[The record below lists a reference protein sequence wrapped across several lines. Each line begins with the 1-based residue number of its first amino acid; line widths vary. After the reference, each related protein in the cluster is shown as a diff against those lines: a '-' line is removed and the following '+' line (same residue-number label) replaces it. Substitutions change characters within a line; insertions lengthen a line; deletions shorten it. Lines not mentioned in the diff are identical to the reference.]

1 LLNLILLLDVYIN
14 LKIMAMSM
22 RCRFDVFLELEQE
35 LPLVRLIRLFI
46 DIPFNLRSVSM
57 GMTDEIVQKLV
68 LVIPKA

>member
-1 LLNLILLLDVYIN
+1 
-14 LKIMAMSM
+14 MAMSM

>member
-1 LLNLILLLDVYIN
+1 
-14 LKIMAMSM
+14 MAMPM
-22 RCRFDVFLELEQE
+22 RCRFDVFLKLQQE